1 MELFRIGSDAV
12 WLKFT
17 SDYCRN
23 INSNDESRFQIV
35 DEYYSKHGSVPTRG
49 EHISDAVRKINTA
62 SNSIIIV

>member
-49 EHISDAVRKINTA
+49 DAVRKINTA
-62 SNSIIIV
+62 RNSIIIV